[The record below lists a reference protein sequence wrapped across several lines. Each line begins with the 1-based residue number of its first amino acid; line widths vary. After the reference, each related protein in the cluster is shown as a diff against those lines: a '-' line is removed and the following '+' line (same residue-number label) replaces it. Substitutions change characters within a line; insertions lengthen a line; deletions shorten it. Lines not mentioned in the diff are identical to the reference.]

1 MKLKE
6 FYDEVA
12 RKADTDTLKISAA
25 EVSRVLRVAGDIL
38 REMKGWELAD
48 LLDDWFEKD

>member
-12 RKADTDTLKISAA
+12 RNADTDTQQINAA
-25 EVSRVLRVAGDIL
+25 DVSRVLRVAGDVP
-38 REMKGWELAD
+38 REMKGWELVD
-48 LLDDWFEKD
+48 LLDDWFERD